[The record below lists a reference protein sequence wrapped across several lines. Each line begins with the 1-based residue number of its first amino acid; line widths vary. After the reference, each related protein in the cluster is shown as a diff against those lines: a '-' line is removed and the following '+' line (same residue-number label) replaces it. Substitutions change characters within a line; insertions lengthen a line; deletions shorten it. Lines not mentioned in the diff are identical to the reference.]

1 MSHRNKA
8 LKIFL
13 ISWLIFSL
21 SQKDIFAISGDQIVA
36 NARNYK
42 GIMYGTTVYVC
53 SNAIVLDC
61 SGLVSVA
68 AGYDTHYYTTSN
80 LWSTHSSKISWAQL
94 SMGDILLSDDNS
106 GDGERHVMIF
116 ISWESGNGG
125 SPDPA
130 NDRANVIY
138 APGKDRVV
146 CEKTISR
153 KWFESKKDYTQPG
166 KPDKDVYFPRHLTVT
181 NDVTLPTVSNI
192 DIILNPTKTNL
203 TITATARDTQSRI
216 IKAEF
221 FVDIDLG
228 ICKGTKMFAKDG
240 AFDELTEEIGATIDI
255 SGLSDGRHSAYVRV
269 KDACNNWSPTVR
281 VFFTIDTT
289 PPKVISIHLIR
300 PGESL
305 SLPIGIPIS
314 IPVEN
319 VKEFTQLSVSFSEP
333 MDKPS
338 VEKPYAVC
346 LTGDISLVNPSW
358 SYNTVTFNLSK
369 KLDWG
374 KMYCVKVSTGVKDLA
389 GNSLPSPVY
398 RSFMTKEEKQPEVE
412 EELGGIDFRSA
423 DLVYISGDPLT
434 QNGIQ
439 FVIKAEE
446 ALPGEPTVN
455 LAEER
460 KRLLDVFLA
469 ALAIPNDKQWVSLP
483 ARWDGTKW
491 VGDVEIDSV
500 LAKTELGR
508 IMLDADVKMK
518 FSDLV
523 VMRNMYK
530 EFYDQWTSLVRSS
543 PYYEQIHRY
552 GFNEYPYWAFRTWI
566 CPDEVTANAEEG
578 KIFISTARVK
588 VKTELMMC
596 ELNLSPYR
604 FPSYIVNDL
613 NNRLKT
619 WESIFINKLRTVRE
633 PTITESLNN
642 DPEYKDMREAYAA
655 VAIAQWYKR
664 QDRSKLFYRDL
675 IDSKNIT
682 GLEIPFDRDYWA
694 NQALQYIDAFTF
706 TNFFGQQER
715 LELWG
720 GCELIDASV
729 DVAPGISS

>member
-1 MSHRNKA
+1 
-8 LKIFL
+8 
-13 ISWLIFSL
+13 
-21 SQKDIFAISGDQIVA
+21 V
-36 NARNYK
+36 
-42 GIMYGTTVYVC
+42 
-53 SNAIVLDC
+53 
-61 SGLVSVA
+61 
-68 AGYDTHYYTTSN
+68 
-80 LWSTHSSKISWAQL
+80 
-94 SMGDILLSDDNS
+94 
-106 GDGERHVMIF
+106 
-116 ISWESGNGG
+116 
-125 SPDPA
+125 
-130 NDRANVIY
+130 
-138 APGKDRVV
+138 
-146 CEKTISR
+146 
-153 KWFESKKDYTQPG
+153 
-166 KPDKDVYFPRHLTVT
+166 
-181 NDVTLPTVSNI
+181 
-192 DIILNPTKTNL
+192 
-203 TITATARDTQSRI
+203 
-216 IKAEF
+216 
-221 FVDIDLG
+221 
-228 ICKGTKMFAKDG
+228 
-240 AFDELTEEIGATIDI
+240 
-255 SGLSDGRHSAYVRV
+255 
-269 KDACNNWSPTVR
+269 
-281 VFFTIDTT
+281 
-289 PPKVISIHLIR
+289 
-300 PGESL
+300 
-305 SLPIGIPIS
+305 
-314 IPVEN
+314 
-319 VKEFTQLSVSFSEP
+319 
-333 MDKPS
+333 
-338 VEKPYAVC
+338 
-346 LTGDISLVNPSW
+346 
-358 SYNTVTFNLSK
+358 
-369 KLDWG
+369 
-374 KMYCVKVSTGVKDLA
+374 
-389 GNSLPSPVY
+389 
-398 RSFMTKEEKQPEVE
+398 
-412 EELGGIDFRSA
+412 DFRSA

-446 ALPGEPTVN
+446 ALPGEPLVN
-455 LAEER
+455 LSEER
-460 KRLLDVFLA
+460 KRLLDVFLV

-729 DVAPGISS
+729 DVSPGISS